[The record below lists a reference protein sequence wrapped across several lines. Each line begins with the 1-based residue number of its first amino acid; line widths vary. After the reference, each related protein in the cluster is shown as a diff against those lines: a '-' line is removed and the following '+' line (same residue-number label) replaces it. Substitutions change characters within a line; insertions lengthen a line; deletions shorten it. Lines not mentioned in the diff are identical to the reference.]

1 VAIFARMTAVLDVPE
16 IRERVSPLSVAE
28 YHQLGEFNENG
39 RRTELIRGIIIEK
52 MSKSPLHRF
61 TANALRRILKVQIA
75 PDFTLFSQDPITTI
89 DSEPEPDLMVVRG
102 DEAVFLATHP
112 TTAELVIEVA
122 VSSPAID
129 RVKASIYAAA
139 GVKEY
144 WIVCPREKQV
154 EVYRQPGAQ
163 GYAERTVLT
172 APVVLECAALP
183 GVRVDLGAVFSEASK
198 ATE

>member
-1 VAIFARMTAVLDVPE
+1 MTAVLDVPE

-52 MSKSPLHRF
+52 MSKSPLHRSV
-61 TANALRRILKVQIA
+61 ANALRRILEVQITS
-75 PDFTLFSQDPITTI
+75 DFTLFLQDPITTI

-102 DEAVFLATHP
+102 DEAGFLVTHP

-122 VSSPAID
+122 VSSLAID
-129 RVKASIYAAA
+129 RVKAPIYAAA

-154 EVYRQPGAQ
+154 EVYRRPGAQ
-163 GYAERTVLT
+163 GYAERTVLS
-172 APVVLECAALP
+172 APVVLECTALP
-183 GVRVDLGAVFSEASK
+183 SVRVDLGAVFP
-198 ATE
+198 